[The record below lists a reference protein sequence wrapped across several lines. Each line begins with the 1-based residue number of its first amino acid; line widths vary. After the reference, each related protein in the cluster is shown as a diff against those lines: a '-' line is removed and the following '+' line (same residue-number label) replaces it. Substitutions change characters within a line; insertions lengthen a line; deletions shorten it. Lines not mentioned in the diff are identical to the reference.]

1 MRTENDMMDTIV
13 AKNDRIA
20 QLEAELSHNLEYS
33 IKMSENNTAMS
44 AVMRH
49 ETRQRVGIGTQGMP
63 KSSNSDTTP
72 TSKVKEAWQ

>member
-1 MRTENDMMDTIV
+1 MTLDKATKQRG
-13 AKNDRIA
+13 R
-20 QLEAELSHNLEYS
+20 
-33 IKMSENNTAMS
+33 AMS

-72 TSKVKEAWQ
+72 TSKVKEAGQ

>member
-13 AKNDRIA
+13 AKNERIA

-49 ETRQRVGIGTQGMP
+49 
-63 KSSNSDTTP
+63 
-72 TSKVKEAWQ
+72 